1 MYSSIARSVMET
13 VWNRSLNSGEYENIL
28 NCYHI
33 IFTLKDYI
41 DLNERLYYEE
51 KDVDETV
58 ETSDE
63 VI

>member
-1 MYSSIARSVMET
+1 MDRCGRKMP
-13 VWNRSLNSGEYENIL
+13 GEYENIL

-33 IFTLKDYI
+33 IFTLKDYVY
-41 DLNERLYYEE
+41 LNERLYYEE